1 METKVAPPKT
11 KVAPIVL
18 DLASALSLSIGRKT
32 CGKTGARAS
41 KADAGAIGRC
51 CRTYVEGTNADQI

>member
-1 METKVAPPKT
+1 METKMAPPKT

-18 DLASALSLSIGRKT
+18 DLASELSLSDLPLNLRQDRCANKPGG
-32 CGKTGARAS
+32 CGCQGW
-41 KADAGAIGRC
+41 C

>member
-18 DLASALSLSIGRKT
+18 DLASELSCSAAKPAAITVR
-32 CGKTGARAS
+32 GAS
-41 KADAGAIGRC
+41 QADAGASGWC

>member
-18 DLASALSLSIGRKT
+18 DLASELSLSDLPLNLRQDRCASIGW
-32 CGKTGARAS
+32 
-41 KADAGAIGRC
+41 C

>member
-1 METKVAPPKT
+1 METKMAPQKT

-18 DLASALSLSIGRKT
+18 DLASELSFDPPLNLRQDRCASIGW
-32 CGKTGARAS
+32 
-41 KADAGAIGRC
+41 C